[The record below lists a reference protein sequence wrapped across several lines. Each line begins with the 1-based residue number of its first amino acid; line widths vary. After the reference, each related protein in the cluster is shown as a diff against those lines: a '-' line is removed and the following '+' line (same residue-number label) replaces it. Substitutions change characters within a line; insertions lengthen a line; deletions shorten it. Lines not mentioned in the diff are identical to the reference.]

1 MNSKK
6 RLHLQATRVDTFHFT
21 RDDLHK
27 LYKDFMYS
35 AEEESLLLVDDD
47 FCYLDREGERKII
60 SKKTFDAHFSATIE
74 DVFDRL
80 LFSLKDPYAKDR
92 MSIDAIFVYLNIF
105 SHPIFNNC
113 CIEKYMKNFTEQLDD
128 YLKNDPNADDT
139 RIHLATYISAYG
151 DVRKD
156 ISPIKEATEYLLKNK
171 FISAKSIGGSDYF
184 KRYLLK
190 DLFTLSNA
198 RNYR

>member
-80 LFSLKDPYAKDR
+80 LFSLKDPYAKDK

-113 CIEKYMKNFTEQLDD
+113 CIEKYMKNFIWKMLEL
-128 YLKNDPNADDT
+128 
-139 RIHLATYISAYG
+139 
-151 DVRKD
+151 
-156 ISPIKEATEYLLKNK
+156 
-171 FISAKSIGGSDYF
+171 
-184 KRYLLK
+184 
-190 DLFTLSNA
+190 
-198 RNYR
+198 

>member
-6 RLHLQATRVDTFHFT
+6 RLHLQATRIDTSRLT
-21 RDDLHK
+21 RDELHK

-47 FCYLDREGERKII
+47 FCYLDRENERKVI
-60 SKKTFDAHFSATIE
+60 SKKTFDAHFSATME

-80 LFSLKDPYAKDR
+80 LFSLKNPDAQDK

-105 SHPIFNNC
+105 SHPVFDNC
-113 CIEKYMKNFTEQLDD
+113 CIEKCMKDFTERLDD
-128 YLKNDPNADDT
+128 YLKKDPNAIDT
-139 RIHLATYISAYG
+139 QIHLSSYISAYG

-156 ISPIKEATEYLLKNK
+156 ISPIKNATEYLLKNH
-171 FISAKSIGGSDYF
+171 FISAKSIGVSDYF
-184 KRYLLK
+184 KHYLLK
-190 DLFTLSNA
+190 DLLSLSNA

>member
-156 ISPIKEATEYLLKNK
+156 ISPIKEATEYLLENK

-184 KRYLLK
+184 KHYLLK

>member
-156 ISPIKEATEYLLKNK
+156 ISPIKNATEYLLKNH
-171 FISAKSIGGSDYF
+171 FISTKSIGVSDYF
-184 KRYLLK
+184 KHYLLK